1 MKEKRE
7 FLYEILKAR
16 DPRYDGRL
24 FVGVLSTGI
33 YCRTVCNAKLPK
45 AENCVYFRTAAEAEK
60 AGFRPCLQCRPE
72 LAPGFAPV
80 DATSS
85 LARKAAELIESGCG
99 SDESISKIAEKL
111 GCTDRHL
118 RRAFE
123 MEYHVSPVQYRQT
136 CRLLLA
142 KTLLTDSELSVTEV
156 AMASGFGSL
165 RRFNELFRKRYRL
178 TPTALRRSVAKDG
191 ERKAVGVTLGL
202 GYRPPYQWDR
212 LLKFLSYRAIPG
224 VEIVR
229 DGVYYRTARLSV
241 KDGRELTGWIKV
253 GNNDDK
259 DRLKVTISDSL
270 LPVLPQVLSRI
281 RRQFDLYCEP
291 SVVQEKLISMDDIK
305 PGLFVPG
312 TRIPGCFDMF
322 EMSVR
327 AVLGQQITVKAATT
341 LAGRF
346 VEKFG
351 IQTETGIEGLDFVF
365 PSAEQILSLGD
376 RTEGELSALG
386 IISSRARTICSL
398 AELIASRETGFEL
411 WADPEAEMTRLVEIP
426 GIGPWTA
433 GYIAMRAFGWTDAF
447 LETDLGVKKGL
458 APRSRK
464 EMLELAESWRPWR
477 AYAVMCIWNASE

>member
-178 TPTALRRSVAKDG
+178 TPTALRRSAAKDG

-224 VEIVR
+224 
-229 DGVYYRTARLSV
+229 G
-241 KDGRELTGWIKV
+241 
-253 GNNDDK
+253 
-259 DRLKVTISDSL
+259 
-270 LPVLPQVLSRI
+270 
-281 RRQFDLYCEP
+281 
-291 SVVQEKLISMDDIK
+291 
-305 PGLFVPG
+305 
-312 TRIPGCFDMF
+312 
-322 EMSVR
+322 
-327 AVLGQQITVKAATT
+327 
-341 LAGRF
+341 
-346 VEKFG
+346 
-351 IQTETGIEGLDFVF
+351 
-365 PSAEQILSLGD
+365 GD
-376 RTEGELSALG
+376 RQGRRLLSYGEAVCEG
-386 IISSRARTICSL
+386 R
-398 AELIASRETGFEL
+398 
-411 WADPEAEMTRLVEIP
+411 P
-426 GIGPWTA
+426 GGD
-433 GYIAMRAFGWTDAF
+433 GMD
-447 LETDLGVKKGL
+447 KG
-458 APRSRK
+458 RQQ
-464 EMLELAESWRPWR
+464 
-477 AYAVMCIWNASE
+477 